1 MRLFQS
7 EKVIQQ
13 DNNHLLYIVAAIS
26 QGVC

>member
-13 DNNHLLYIVAAIS
+13 DNNHLLYTAAAIS